1 MRLMWL
7 LAYLRMCGYSCTI
20 VAVIAHTGE
29 VIRVAPIRFYGILG
43 TALFVQ
49 SFDYDGEFLVVYL
62 EQTTN
67 FLTNSARGELIEFIE
82 NSVRFNIM
90 RLMISERL
98 KQ

>member
-1 MRLMWL
+1 
-7 LAYLRMCGYSCTI
+7 MCGYSCTI

-62 EQTTN
+62 E
-67 FLTNSARGELIEFIE
+67 
-82 NSVRFNIM
+82 
-90 RLMISERL
+90 
-98 KQ
+98 